1 VPKAAAVRVPASSAN
16 LGPGF
21 DVLALAL
28 DLHLTVEARE
38 STKTTISWAGEGAAE
53 VSLTRKNL
61 IVRAAEEPFAGWS
74 RPLNGLE
81 LRVRNDI
88 PIGRGLGSSA
98 AAIIAGIM
106 LGAKLRGLRMPAQR
120 ILELAIPLEG
130 HGDNLAAALFG
141 GFCIAVIENGGVR
154 VHRLDWPSRWRAVL
168 FVPNDVSPTN
178 EARRLVPRRPAR
190 EDAVVNLGR
199 VAEWVLACSQKD
211 RSLVASAMD
220 DRLHQPGRARA
231 YPYLDDAIAAA
242 EQAGALGAALS
253 GAGGSVI
260 AIADRNLAAVGNAM
274 ISAVRS
280 HRIKGR
286 VATLRAAAAG
296 ATLKTAGGAR

>member
-1 VPKAAAVRVPASSAN
+1 VAKRAAVRVPASSAN

-28 DLHLTVEARE
+28 DLHLTVEASE
-38 STKTTISWAGEGAAE
+38 SAKTTVTWEGQGTAE
-53 VSLTRKNL
+53 VPLNRRNL

-81 LRVRNDI
+81 LRVRNEI

-106 LGAKLRGLRMPAQR
+106 LGAKLRGLRMPSQR
-120 ILELAIPLEG
+120 ILELAVPLEG
-130 HGDNLAAALFG
+130 HGDNLAAALHG

-154 VHRLDWPSRWRAVL
+154 VHRLDWPSRWKAVL
-168 FVPNDVSPTN
+168 FVPNDVSPTH

-190 EDAVVNLGR
+190 EDAVFNLGR

-231 YPYLDDAIAAA
+231 YPYLDDTIAAA

-260 AIADRNLAAVGNAM
+260 AIADRNLVAIASAM
-274 ISAVRS
+274 
-280 HRIKGR
+280 
-286 VATLRAAAAG
+286 TRAAASHGAKGKPVMLSAASAG
-296 ATLKTAGGAR
+296 ATAGHPR

>member
-1 VPKAAAVRVPASSAN
+1 MRVPASSAN

-28 DLHLTVEARE
+28 DLHLMVEARE
-38 STKTTISWAGEGAAE
+38 SAKTAITWAGEGAAE
-53 VSLTRKNL
+53 VPLTRRNL

-81 LRVRNDI
+81 LRVSNDI

-130 HGDNLAAALFG
+130 HGDNLAAALYG

-168 FVPNDVSPTN
+168 FVPNDISPTH

-190 EDAVVNLGR
+190 EDAVFNLGR

-220 DRLHQPGRARA
+220 DRLHQPGRTRA
-231 YPYLDDAIAAA
+231 YPYLDDTIAAA

-260 AIADRNLAAVGNAM
+260 AIADRNLVAVGNAM

-286 VATLRAAAAG
+286 VTTLRAAAAG
-296 ATLKTAGGAR
+296 AALKAAGRAR

>member
-1 VPKAAAVRVPASSAN
+1 MRVPASSAN

-28 DLHLTVEARE
+28 DLHLKVEARE
-38 STKTTISWAGEGAAE
+38 SATTRITWTGEGSAE
-53 VSLTRKNL
+53 VPLNRKNL
-61 IVRAAEEPFAGWS
+61 IVRAAQEPFAGWS
-74 RPLNGLE
+74 RPLDGLE
-81 LRVRNDI
+81 LRVTNDI

-98 AAIIAGIM
+98 AGIIAGI
-106 LGAKLRGLRMPAQR
+106 LVGAKLRGLRMPPQR
-120 ILELAIPLEG
+120 VLELAIPLEG
-130 HGDNLAAALFG
+130 HGDNLAAALHG

-154 VHRLDWPSRWRAVL
+154 VHRLEWPARWRAVVL
-168 FVPNDVSPTN
+168 VPNDLSPTH

-190 EDAVVNLGR
+190 EDAVFNLGR
-199 VAEWVLACSQKD
+199 VAEWILACSQKD

-231 YPYLDDAIAAA
+231 YPYLDDTIAAA

-260 AIADRNLAAVGNAM
+260 AIADRNLAAVASAM
-274 ISAVRS
+274 S
-280 HRIKGR
+280 
-286 VATLRAAAAG
+286 RAARGHGIAGKVTTLTAAD
-296 ATLKTAGGAR
+296 GGAG